1 MGGWGGGWLILG
13 YPRKSSTLVQV
24 QVRLKNSMHLFQD
37 KEVLKSWLRFWEHLI
52 PSPPQIL
59 CVAAKLLSSFKVCHS
74 WGSGFSQTVLAAI
87 FDDLLA

>member
-13 YPRKSSTLVQV
+13 NPRKSSTLVQV
-24 QVRLKNSMHLFQD
+24 QVRLKNSMRLFQD
-37 KEVLKSWLRFWEHLI
+37 KEVLKSWLHFWEHLI